1 MGEDYWKIKNS
12 WNEEWGDNGHFLIR
26 RGTNECGIESSVSGG
41 LVDATPE
48 PTPAPSPSKVH
59 YGTPPCNEDEEVLA
73 TTDGA
78 SVCAPHCSG
87 GASSCPTDTPGGH
100 GGLFGNPTCGSG
112 SFSDYCVITCFDDE
126 DCATD
131 LGFSCHDA
139 DGGLGVCAAAK
150 SKDVIV

>member
-1 MGEDYWKIKNS
+1 MG
-12 WNEEWGDNGHFLIR
+12 
-26 RGTNECGIESSVSGG
+26 SSVSGG
-41 LVDATPE
+41 LVDATPTPTPTPTPA

-59 YGTPPCNEDEEVLA
+59 YGAPPCNEDEEVLA

-112 SFSDYCVITCFDDE
+112 SFSDYCVITCFDDD
-126 DCATD
+126 DCATN